1 MNDNTPAP
9 MGSHM
14 TKPLLLLLLL
24 CPLSLRLWAAE
35 IMVISSYHPEYLWD
49 QSYNA
54 SLVANLKG
62 EHHISHFYMDTKRR
76 SAEEFDQI
84 AERAL
89 AYYHQVKPDLV
100 VLGDD
105 NAINYLATSIA
116 SLGTPVVFLGMN
128 ENPRHKGLVGHP
140 KITGVLERPLLKR
153 NISEMSQLMGGI
165 KKALVLFD
173 SSNVALTAI
182 EDEFKTQTELRVG
195 QTRVNSQLLG
205 DYDLWQEAVLNARQN
220 GYQAI
225 FIGLYHTL
233 IDEQGRHV
241 DERQVLEWTSAHSPV
256 PLFCFWEF
264 TVGKGKAIGGLVL
277 DGHDQ
282 GAKAAELVNAILE
295 GAQPKTLAPRA
306 ALRGEYVFSKSELA
320 RWQLTLP
327 DKWRY
332 KILWSD

>member
-1 MNDNTPAP
+1 
-9 MGSHM
+9 M
-14 TKPLLLLLLL
+14 TKHLLLLLLL

-35 IMVISSYHPEYLWD
+35 ILVISSYHPEYLWD

-76 SAEEFDQI
+76 PAEEFDQI

-241 DERQVLEWTSAHSPV
+241 DELQVLEWTSAHSPV

-332 KILWSD
+332 KILWRD

>member
-1 MNDNTPAP
+1 
-9 MGSHM
+9 M

-35 IMVISSYHPEYLWD
+35 ILVISSYHPEYLWD

-76 SAEEFDQI
+76 PAEEFDQI

-195 QTRVNSQLLG
+195 QTRVNSQLIG

-241 DERQVLEWTSAHSPV
+241 DERQVLEWTSANSPV

-332 KILWSD
+332 KILWRD

>member
-1 MNDNTPAP
+1 MNDNTSVP

-24 CPLSLRLWAAE
+24 CLLSLRLWAAE
-35 IMVISSYHPEYLWD
+35 ILVISSYHPEYLWD

-76 SAEEFDQI
+76 PAEEFDQI

-332 KILWSD
+332 KILWRD

>member
-1 MNDNTPAP
+1 MNDNTSMP

-24 CPLSLRLWAAE
+24 FPLSLRLWAAE
-35 IMVISSYHPEYLWD
+35 ILVISSYHPEYLWD

-76 SAEEFDQI
+76 PVEEFDQI
-84 AERAL
+84 AEQAL

-116 SLGTPVVFLGMN
+116 SLGTPIVFLGMN
-128 ENPRHKGLVGHP
+128 ENPRNKGFVGHP

-332 KILWSD
+332 KILWRD

>member
-1 MNDNTPAP
+1 MNDNTSVP

-24 CPLSLRLWAAE
+24 FPLSLRLWAAE
-35 IMVISSYHPEYLWD
+35 ILVISSYHPEYLWD

-62 EHHISHFYMDTKRR
+62 EHHISHFYMDTKHRPV
-76 SAEEFDQI
+76 EEFDQI
-84 AERAL
+84 AEQAL

-128 ENPRHKGLVGHP
+128 ENPRNKGFVGHP

-173 SSNVALTAI
+173 SSYVALTAI
-182 EDEFKTQTELRVG
+182 EDEFKTQTELLVG
-195 QTRVNSQLLG
+195 QTRVNSQLIG

-282 GAKAAELVNAILE
+282 GAKAAELVNAILD
-295 GAQPKTLAPRA
+295 GAQPKNLAPRA

-332 KILWSD
+332 KILWRD

>member
-1 MNDNTPAP
+1 MNDNTYVP

-35 IMVISSYHPEYLWD
+35 ILVISSYHPEYLWD

-62 EHHISHFYMDTKRR
+62 AHHISHFYMDTKRR
-76 SAEEFDQI
+76 PAEEFDQI

-332 KILWSD
+332 KILWRD

>member
-1 MNDNTPAP
+1 
-9 MGSHM
+9 M

-35 IMVISSYHPEYLWD
+35 ILVISSYHPEYLWD

-76 SAEEFDQI
+76 PAEEFDQI

-116 SLGTPVVFLGMN
+116 SLGTPVAFLGMN

-332 KILWSD
+332 KILWRD